1 MDPRYIQVLFFTT
14 RGYAAR
20 VIKWYEGLFLKNVR
34 YNHCS
39 IAFHS
44 SLLEPDNLS
53 RACSVGPDE
62 FIVFESTL
70 SGPLNDGI
78 YTTCKDVKLG
88 VQFRPFLPMM
98 DVLKRSDSYVC
109 VSNLCLAVQPR
120 VRKLLNSFIRLNWY
134 RGYQTNLLELASI
147 HVRRRRRRRRQRLW
161 LSGRTCCSQFVT
173 EFASFMLCG
182 TVVVDPK
189 TVSPNTVIG
198 ALGLGEPIFLWEV

>member
-44 SLLEPDNLS
+44 SLLDPDILS

-98 DVLKRSDSYVC
+98 DAMKRSGNYVC
-109 VSNLCLAVQPR
+109 VSNLCLAAQPR

-134 RGYQTNLLELASI
+134 RGYQTNLFELAGI
-147 HVRRRRRRRRQRLW
+147 HVRRRRRRRYRPPG
-161 LSGRTCCSQFVT
+161 GRTCCSQLVT
-173 EFASFMLCG
+173 EFASYICG
-182 TVVVDPK
+182 GATAVVVDPK
-189 TVSPNTVIG
+189 TVSPNTVIS
-198 ALGLGEPIFLWEV
+198 ALGLREPIFLWEV